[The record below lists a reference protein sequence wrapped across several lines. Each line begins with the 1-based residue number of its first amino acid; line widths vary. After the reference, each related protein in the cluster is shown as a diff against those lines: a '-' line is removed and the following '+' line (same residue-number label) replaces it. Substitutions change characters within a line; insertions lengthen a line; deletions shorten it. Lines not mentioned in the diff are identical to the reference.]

1 MKRTRKIFALLV
13 CVAMAAMLLAA
24 CAPAAPETPGAPAAP
39 AQGGA
44 AAPTPAPAPGPGA
57 QPGAGGVIGGEAP
70 PPTDEV
76 VFADYIEIIGDNS
89 TLAVIDPFNP
99 AGNQPMI
106 SWVFRM
112 IYDTLVES
120 AGEGLFTPALA
131 TEWHSDDWQTFTF
144 SLRDDVF
151 FHNGDQFTAADVEYT
166 ILASRE
172 GVGTRAHDQWRAV
185 ETINIID
192 DFTIELVL
200 DGVNVEFLFNVSL
213 PTTGIVN
220 RRAIEADPEQGPWIG
235 TGPFTVQGFDAYDHV
250 ELHRNDNY
258 WGTMPI
264 TQRLYLRFIPEIASR
279 AIMMQNGES
288 HLSFGTGSEDVP
300 LFQNNEGFEIFP
312 LWFNVPQGI
321 SFNMTHP
328 ITGDRNFRMAVLHAL
343 DRAEISMAAAGEWAV
358 PADADGTFWGLQTE
372 FRNTNIPLIP
382 FDLDRA
388 REYLEASA
396 YNGET
401 IEIATAMIT
410 HVRASEVIQQQLARI
425 GITTTINQMDAAAL
439 HAYMAFHNNQ
449 TEMTMFGSAAG
460 LNAGSVRPI
469 FAPGGGQNRAVYD
482 NPEVT
487 AILDEALG
495 VSDVQARR
503 DLYFRLQEIVA
514 EDAPLST
521 MFWRVNPVVAV
532 AGVGGVVLP
541 ADHFLIC
548 MRNVHRIIG

>member
-1 MKRTRKIFALLV
+1 MKKLKNVVALLI
-13 CVAMAAMLLAA
+13 CLAMAIMLLAA
-24 CAPAAPETPGAPAAP
+24 CGPATPAAP
-39 AQGGA
+39 ATPG
-44 AAPTPAPAPGPGA
+44 APTPAPAPAPGPGDT
-57 QPGAGGVIGGEAP
+57 PGAGGVIGGEAP
-70 PPTDEV
+70 APEDGVT
-76 VFADYIEIIGDNS
+76 FADYIEVIGDNS

-112 IYDTLVES
+112 IYDTLIES
-120 AGEGLFTPALA
+120 AGEGEFIPSLA
-131 TEWHSDDWQTFTF
+131 TQWHTEDWQTFTF
-144 SLRDDVF
+144 YLRDDVV
-151 FHNGDQFTAADVEYT
+151 FHNGDPFTAADVEAT

-172 GVGTRAHDQWRAV
+172 GVGTRAHDQWRPV
-185 ETINIID
+185 ETINVID
-192 DFTIELVL
+192 SHTIELVL
-200 DGVNVEFLFNVSL
+200 DAVNVEFLFNVSL

-220 RRAIEADPEQGPWIG
+220 VSAIEADPEQGAWIG

-250 ELHRNDNY
+250 ELHRFDGY
-258 WGTMPI
+258 WGEAPI
-264 TQRLYLRFIPEIASR
+264 TQRIYLRFIPEITTR

-300 LFQNNEGFEIFP
+300 LFQNTDDFEIFS

-343 DRAEISMAAAGEWAV
+343 DRADISMAAAGEWAV
-358 PADADGTFWGLQTE
+358 PADSDGTFWGLQTE
-372 FRNTNIPLIP
+372 FRNTDIPLIP

-388 REYLEASA
+388 RAYLEASP

-410 HVRASEVIQQQLARI
+410 HVRAAEVIQQQLSRI

-460 LNAGSVRPI
+460 LNAGSVRAI
-469 FAPGGGQNRAVYD
+469 FYPGGGQNRAVYD
-482 NPEVT
+482 NPVVT
-487 AILDEALG
+487 AMLDEAL
-495 VSDVQARR
+495 SIYDVGERR

-521 MFWRVNPVVAV
+521 MFWRVNPVVAA
-532 AGVGGVVLP
+532 AGVGGVILP
-541 ADHFLIC
+541 ADHFLID
-548 MRNVHRIIG
+548 MRAIHRIID